1 MKSVGTMI
9 LSVLV
14 GIVFAVNGAGAQEM
28 KEKTVKG
35 QIFGVWTVVSVVN
48 EADGKRT
55 EPYGANPKGQFI
67 FTADGYFS
75 TNIIRP
81 DRPKFVSNN
90 RTTRT
95 PDENRAAVQG
105 SNGSFGTYEISSDGS
120 ITLQIVGSKFPNW
133 DGTKQKRLASIKGDG
148 AQELAGSA
156 VERQCQKAKQA
167 EIRSSRTK
175 LSDVIPAISQSCVPA
190 LSLSPCPRRLFTC
203 RSLIFLPE
211 LGPCGC

>member
-9 LSVLV
+9 LSILV

-35 QIFGVWTVVSVVN
+35 QIFGVWAVVSVANDV
-48 EADGKRT
+48 DGKKT

-67 FTADGYFS
+67 FTVDGFFS

-90 RTTRT
+90 RTTGT
-95 PDENRAAVQG
+95 PEENKTAVQG

-120 ITLQIVGSKFPNW
+120 ITLHIVGSTFPNW
-133 DGTKQKRLASIKGDG
+133 DGTKQKRLASIKGDEITWTNPTPSIG
-148 AQELAGSA
+148 GNTVTMLQRAKSG
-156 VERQCQKAKQA
+156 ERH
-167 EIRSSRTK
+167 
-175 LSDVIPAISQSCVPA
+175 P
-190 LSLSPCPRRLFTC
+190 
-203 RSLIFLPE
+203 
-211 LGPCGC
+211 

>member
-28 KEKTVKG
+28 KEKTVKR

-90 RTTRT
+90 RTTGT
-95 PDENRAAVQG
+95 PDENKAAVQG

-120 ITLQIVGSKFPNW
+120 LTLQIVGSTFPNW
-133 DGTKQKRLASIKGDG
+133 DGTKQKRLASIKDDEITWTNPTPSIGG
-148 AQELAGSA
+148 NTVTMLQRAKSG
-156 VERQCQKAKQA
+156 ERYPQRDEK
-167 EIRSSRTK
+167 
-175 LSDVIPAISQSCVPA
+175 
-190 LSLSPCPRRLFTC
+190 
-203 RSLIFLPE
+203 
-211 LGPCGC
+211 

>member
-1 MKSVGTMI
+1 MKSVGVMI
-9 LSVLV
+9 LSAMVGMVLAAGDV
-14 GIVFAVNGAGAQEM
+14 GAQEM

-55 EPYGANPKGQFI
+55 EPYGANPKRQFI

-90 RTTRT
+90 RTTGT

-120 ITLQIVGSKFPNW
+120 ITLHIVGSTFPNW
-133 DGTKQKRLASIKGDG
+133 DGTKQKRLASIKGDEITWTNPTPSIG
-148 AQELAGSA
+148 GNTVTMLQRAKSG
-156 VERQCQKAKQA
+156 ERYPQRDEK
-167 EIRSSRTK
+167 
-175 LSDVIPAISQSCVPA
+175 
-190 LSLSPCPRRLFTC
+190 
-203 RSLIFLPE
+203 
-211 LGPCGC
+211 